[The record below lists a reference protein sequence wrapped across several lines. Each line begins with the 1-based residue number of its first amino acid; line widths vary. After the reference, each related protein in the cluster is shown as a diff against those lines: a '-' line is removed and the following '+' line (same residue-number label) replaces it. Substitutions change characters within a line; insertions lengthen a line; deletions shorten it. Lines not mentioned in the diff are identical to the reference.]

1 MRFHILDTSSSTMR
15 PEPFAEVILNPTLL
29 LPFGY
34 CKAVLTVLKYKHV
47 LEQTISMTNESF
59 GLCIFFSILAPQ
71 LYHAYVWYKYFGCMF
86 LVVLH
91 FLFCSLINRYLQVY
105 LYKCLTF
112 FFRLIKFYRVNV
124 ICQALFWSP
133 ETEE

>member
-59 GLCIFFSILAPQ
+59 GLCIFFFNFGTTAISCLCVVQIFWLHVSCSIT
-71 LYHAYVWYKYFGCMF
+71 FS
-86 LVVLH
+86 
-91 FLFCSLINRYLQVY
+91 FLFPY
-105 LYKCLTF
+105 
-112 FFRLIKFYRVNV
+112 
-124 ICQALFWSP
+124 
-133 ETEE
+133 